1 MIRAALLGTAAA
13 LAFLAVPA
21 AAQEAD
27 NRCAPSDTSAPAEW
41 QGVWLPEGLDTD
53 ISGRFLSRGSKFVG
67 FDAPWN
73 EAGWERVRANLALF
87 GTGEYRV
94 IGFGFPAML
103 DTAGELSFYVG
114 HNQTVILNVYRD
126 VQIIHTD
133 GREHI
138 PADEAFPSTWGSS
151 VGCWEGDTLTIDTRY
166 MQFDPTFSPGHA
178 PLSDQAHFVWTLQL
192 AEPEKIAMRML
203 ITDPVYL
210 DAPWVVENTMLRYY
224 SAESLL
230 LDGSNND
237 RTVFEDG
244 SHTISA
250 DGSNRT
256 GLPDMPAPAQ
266 LSASEMALLAGR
278 YVDEKSGAA
287 FTFEAREGRLWV
299 TMPLLAE
306 RSTTTP
312 VFPQSARQA
321 VGLIGHAFDFVT
333 AADGTVTAV
342 EITRPDGT
350 SMTAARAAP

>member
-1 MIRAALLGTAAA
+1 MIRTALLASAAA
-13 LAFLAVPA
+13 LALFAAPAMAQDAGHSCAPADPA
-21 AAQEAD
+21 ALDA
-27 NRCAPSDTSAPAEW
+27 W

-126 VQIIHTD
+126 VQVIHTD
-133 GREHI
+133 GREHV

-178 PLSDQAHFVWTLQL
+178 PLSDQARFDWTLRVV
-192 AEPEKIAMRML
+192 EPGKIAMRMS

-210 DAPWVVENTMLRYY
+210 DAPWVVENTMLRYD

-244 SHTISA
+244 SHTIA
-250 DGSNRT
+250 AGDRT
-256 GLPDMPAPAQ
+256 GLPDMPEPVPMEAAE
-266 LSASEMALLAGR
+266 LASLAGH
-278 YVDEKSGAA
+278 YVDEASGAA
-287 FTFEAREGRLWV
+287 FTFEARDGRLWV
-299 TMPLLAE
+299 TMPMLAE

-312 VFPQSARQA
+312 LFPQSASRA
-321 VGLIGHAFDFVT
+321 VGLIGHVFDFDATGGGEV
-333 AADGTVTAV
+333 ARVQ
-342 EITRPDGT
+342 ITRPDGT
-350 SMTAARAAP
+350 QLTAERAAP